1 MARSDKNIVSLEDRI
16 PKLKQQRRRKTNRR
30 LIMLLTVFFMLVMLI
45 IYLES
50 PLSRVHRIQI
60 EGNEAVSKPYILK
73 KSGIATGENIW
84 NIRKGAV
91 RKRIA
96 SIPEIDSVKM
106 SISLPNTLYI
116 KVKEHQKIGYLQQK
130 NGFLP
135 VLDNGSVVKRTV
147 KEIPS
152 ASLIF
157 TGFKQDTHLHE
168 MIRQM
173 QKLPD
178 SITNAI
184 SEVRYTPSNVDRD
197 LVTLYMNNGFEV
209 RASIPSFAEKMAH
222 YPSIIS
228 QLDPKKK
235 GVIDLE
241 VGSYFKAYDSK

>member
-1 MARSDKNIVSLEDRI
+1 
-16 PKLKQQRRRKTNRR
+16 
-30 LIMLLTVFFMLVMLI
+30 
-45 IYLES
+45 
-50 PLSRVHRIQI
+50 
-60 EGNEAVSKPYILK
+60 
-73 KSGIATGENIW
+73 
-84 NIRKGAV
+84 
-91 RKRIA
+91 
-96 SIPEIDSVKM
+96 M

>member
-1 MARSDKNIVSLEDRI
+1 
-16 PKLKQQRRRKTNRR
+16 
-30 LIMLLTVFFMLVMLI
+30 
-45 IYLES
+45 
-50 PLSRVHRIQI
+50 
-60 EGNEAVSKPYILK
+60 
-73 KSGIATGENIW
+73 
-84 NIRKGAV
+84 
-91 RKRIA
+91 
-96 SIPEIDSVKM
+96 
-106 SISLPNTLYI
+106 
-116 KVKEHQKIGYLQQK
+116 
-130 NGFLP
+130 
-135 VLDNGSVVKRTV
+135 
-147 KEIPS
+147 
-152 ASLIF
+152 
-157 TGFKQDTHLHE
+157 